1 VVTKANALALEG
13 LRLLGRHDGVVEVR
27 ILKTKKGT
35 ISGYFNN
42 LERAAQALA
51 RWDGVATIYVTA
63 NPVDPVLLARAD
75 NRLVEFARET
85 TRDQDIVR
93 RAWFLI
99 DLDAVRKPGISATNA
114 EVAAALARRDDLV
127 AFLREL
133 EFPAPVMA
141 MSGNGAHALWPVE
154 LPNDAAITTLVEEA
168 LKALGARFS
177 DQVVQVDEAV
187 FNLARV
193 WKCYGTL
200 AVKGDPTAD
209 RPHRRAMIESV
220 PGDLVLLPR
229 EAIERLAAMAP
240 GRTRTGRG
248 PAPRRPTGER
258 LDLVAAFAA
267 RGWYKEARAG
277 GKHGIKCPWAD
288 EHSGNSGPS
297 ETCLFEPRGEG
308 EPWGFKCLHAHCA
321 ARTIRDVLDVLGLG
335 RASRDGHYAD
345 VGPDDDREDPPA
357 APAATT
363 TQDPL
368 AAGFIARYVAVAQ
381 ARTDAPVE
389 AHVLAAI
396 LVLSALAG
404 SRVRLP
410 LAYRADGVR
419 LVLWGMN
426 IADSTS
432 NRKTTVN
439 ELALDVIRQVLG
451 EAAILPWK
459 GSPEAFVQ
467 ALRAR
472 DGQVAVFSRD
482 EYTGLLAQM
491 KKGGYV
497 TGLAQDFIRAYDGLP
512 IVMAR
517 TAKMNRKTGQRVD
530 DTDRVRDPYLV
541 NLCAATRTSF
551 IETATIEDV
560 LDGHLARF
568 VFTSGAAE
576 ERPMQPMTAEIEAA
590 WREMVALARDF
601 HERAQEVL
609 RIELPPAV
617 LAREW
622 QLEQRLKALALKQ
635 PRPDAARPAMK
646 RLAETVLKVAALLA
660 LDRVRDGC
668 VTVTE
673 ADFDAAARLAE
684 PWQRTTLALLADL
697 GRTRFQARSDA
708 VLATIRAHREGI
720 THRKAFRA
728 HRGLT
733 SREFGEVIMALEEQ
747 ALIHRWKAK
756 GTGPGRPT
764 VIYRAGAPRSQPS

>member
-1 VVTKANALALEG
+1 MVTTASALALDA
-13 LRLLGRHDGVVEVR
+13 LRLLARHGGVIEVR
-27 ILKTKKGT
+27 IPKTKKGT
-35 ISGYFNN
+35 CSGYFNS

-63 NPVDPVLLARAD
+63 NPVDPTLLARAN
-75 NRLVEFARET
+75 NRLVEFVQET
-85 TRDQDIVR
+85 TKDRDIVR
-93 RAWFLI
+93 RAWFLG
-99 DLDAVRKPGISATNA
+99 DLDAVPKPGISATNA

-127 AFLREL
+127 GFLLEL
-133 EFPAPVMA
+133 GFPAPVRA
-141 MSGNGAHALWPVE
+141 MSGNGAHVLWPVDF
-154 LPNDAAITTLVEEA
+154 PNDAATTTLCEQA

-177 DQVVQVDEAV
+177 DQVVRVDESV
-187 FNLARV
+187 FNAARV
-193 WKCYGTL
+193 WKVYGTL
-200 AVKGDPTAD
+200 AVKGDPMPD
-209 RPHRRAMIESV
+209 RPHRRAVLESV

-229 EAIERLAAMAP
+229 EALERLAAMAP
-240 GRTRTGRG
+240 ARTRTTSATGS
-248 PAPRRPTGER
+248 RPVGEPF
-258 LDLVAAFAA
+258 DLVGAFTA
-267 RGWYKEARAG
+267 RGWYKRALPG
-277 GKHGIKCPWAD
+277 GKHAVECPWQA
-288 EHSGNSGPS
+288 EHSGDSSPT
-297 ETCLFEPRGEG
+297 ETCLFDPKGLG
-308 EPWGFKCLHAHCA
+308 EPWGFDCRHAHCL
-321 ARTIRDVLDVLGLG
+321 ARTIRDVLDVLGL
-335 RASRDGHYAD
+335 RLASRDGHYAD
-345 VGPDDDREDPPA
+345 LGPDDDREDPPA
-357 APAATT
+357 APAAPT
-363 TQDPL
+363 TQGTL

-389 AHVLAAI
+389 THELAAV

-410 LAYRADGVR
+410 LAHRVDGVR

-432 NRKTTVN
+432 HRKTTVN

-459 GSPEAFVQ
+459 GSPEAFIQ

-472 DGQVAVFSRD
+472 DGQAAVFSRD

-497 TGLAQDFIRAYDGLP
+497 AGLAQDMIRAHDGLP

-541 NLCAATRTSF
+541 NVCAAARTSF

-560 LDGHLARF
+560 LDGHLARY

-576 ERPMQPMTAEIEAA
+576 ERQMQPMTAEIEAA
-590 WREMVALARDF
+590 WREMVALARGF

-609 RIELPPAV
+609 RVELPPAV

-622 QLEQRLKALALKQ
+622 ELEQRVKALALRQ

-660 LDRVRDGC
+660 LARVQDGC

-673 ADFDAAARLAE
+673 ADFAAAARLAE

-708 VLATIRAHREGI
+708 VLATIRAHPGGI

-733 SREFGEVIMALEEQ
+733 PREFDEVIIALEGQ

-756 GTGPGRPT
+756 GTGTGPRPT
-764 VIYRAGAPRSQPS
+764 VYRAGAPR